1 MQSHGQYQRADA
13 LVTGIH
19 QANGFHPGYRA
30 VHALGR
36 IYRGVFTASGDGA
49 ALTRAAHL
57 QPGSVVLATMR
68 FSSAASDPEAPPSPV
83 TAMATKFY
91 LDNGTVTDLIAL
103 NIPAFPMAT
112 PDDVLRVVTANKDP
126 ETRRAFFAGNPGIAR
141 AIQALAA
148 VPAPRS
154 LAETAFHAIHT
165 FWFENDARERR
176 AVRYHWEPE
185 AGVSTQPAAELS
197 AQPNDVLFAE
207 LESRL
212 TDGPVM
218 FRLVVSLAQ
227 EVDDLL
233 DPSTAWP
240 QDRERVVLG
249 RLAVQRRTSLE
260 EIGDPIMMHDPTR
273 TTDGIDTSDDPI
285 LAARRGIYETSAV
298 NRGAGWKSRAAEA
311 ARKAGAS

>member
-1 MQSHGQYQRADA
+1 MQPHGQYHRADA

-19 QANGFHPGYRA
+19 QVNGFHPGYRA

-36 IYRGVFTASGDGA
+36 IYRGSFAASGDGA
-49 ALTRAAHL
+49 ALTRAAHF
-57 QPGSVVLATMR
+57 QPGSVVSATMR
-68 FSSAASDPEAPPSPV
+68 FSSASSDPEAPPSPV

-112 PDDVLRVVTANKDP
+112 PDDVLNAVTANKDP
-126 ETRRAFFAGNPGIAR
+126 DSMRAFLAANPKIAA
-141 AIQALAA
+141 AIKGLAA
-148 VPAPRS
+148 VPAPVS

-165 FWFENDARERR
+165 FWFENSARERR
-176 AVRYHWEPE
+176 AGRYHWEPE
-185 AGVSTQPAAELS
+185 AGVSTQPAADLT
-197 AQPNDVLFAE
+197 AQPNDALFTE
-207 LESRL
+207 LEARL
-212 TDGPVM
+212 EDGPVI
-218 FRLVVSLAQ
+218 FRLVLSLAG
-227 EVDDLL
+227 EGDDLL

-240 QDRERVVLG
+240 EDRERVTLG
-249 RLAVQRRTSLE
+249 RLTVRRRTSLE
-260 EIGDPIMMHDPTR
+260 EIGDPIMLHDPTR

-311 ARKAGAS
+311 ATRSGAS

>member
-1 MQSHGQYQRADA
+1 MQPHGQYQRADA

-19 QANGFHPGYRA
+19 QVNGFHPGYRA

-36 IYRGVFTASGDGA
+36 IYRGSFTASGDGA
-49 ALTRAAHL
+49 ALTRAAHF
-57 QPGSVVLATMR
+57 QPAAVVPATMR
-68 FSSAASDPEAPPSPV
+68 FSSASSDPEAPPSPV

-112 PDDVLRVVTANKDP
+112 PDDVLKAVTANKDP
-126 ETRRAFFAGNPGIAR
+126 NALRAFLAENPRIAG
-141 AIQALAA
+141 ALKGLAT
-148 VPAPRS
+148 VPAPIS

-165 FWFENDARERR
+165 FWFENAARERR
-176 AVRYHWEPE
+176 AGRYHWEPE
-185 AGVSTQPAAELS
+185 AGVTSQPAADLI
-197 AQPNDVLFAE
+197 AQPNDSLFTE
-207 LESRL
+207 LETRL
-212 TDGPVM
+212 EDGPAA
-218 FRLVVSLAQ
+218 FTLVVSLA
-227 EVDDLL
+227 EEEDDLL

-240 QDRERVVLG
+240 EDRERVTLG
-249 RLAVQRRTSLE
+249 RLTVQRRTSLE

-298 NRGAGWKSRAAEA
+298 NRGAGWKSRAADA
-311 ARKAGAS
+311 AAQAGAS